1 MHLGFYVG
9 RISLF
14 ARNMEDFRT
23 SNFVGPAGYHAAL
36 LFSGLTSNFCCLT
49 ARTRLSS
56 RLEKRVKKTKT
67 NPVRCARELRGASYF
82 PNHCLFFKVRPGIQ
96 PFYEN
101 EFSLTYASKAYF
113 DSYKVRKKV
122 LQNSLW
128 KRKKNK
134 WRVKTTQKWPIRSR
148 KQTIFNCEFWRDFNK
163 NNKNKAL
170 YKLQYTTIIVIL

>member
-1 MHLGFYVG
+1 MHLGFSVG

-14 ARNMEDFRT
+14 AWNMEHFRT
-23 SNFVGPAGYHAAL
+23 SNFIGAAGYHAAL
-36 LFSGLTSNFCCLT
+36 LFSGLTSYFCCLT
-49 ARTRLSS
+49 TRTRLSS
-56 RLEKRVKKTKT
+56 RLEKKVKKTKT
-67 NPVRCARELRGASYF
+67 NPVRCASELRSASYF

-128 KRKKNK
+128 KRKKINEGLRQLRNGPFEAGNK
-134 WRVKTTQKWPIRSR
+134 
-148 KQTIFNCEFWRDFNK
+148 
-163 NNKNKAL
+163 L
-170 YKLQYTTIIVIL
+170 ILTANFDERF